1 MLAVQLIVYFKY
13 RGICCKLTFV
23 YRKCT
28 NEPRVFVFILNFN
41 KVSSKFVTSSL
52 QEKYHVY
59 TRYSRHRVC
68 KKQCH
73 LYTQHS
79 RLLVCNKQCHLCTRH
94 SRHRVCNKQCHLY
107 TRHNRHRVCKK
118 QCHLYTR
125 QSRILVSLQDA
136 KFKATKLLR
145 TQDFKHSQNLL
156 VSYLGTKPRIPD
168 RVFIQVTVSIIR
180 NPIRPAFL

>member
-13 RGICCKLTFV
+13 RGILLTFV

-59 TRYSRHRVC
+59 TRYS
-68 KKQCH
+68 
-73 LYTQHS
+73 
-79 RLLVCNKQCHLCTRH
+79 
-94 SRHRVCNKQCHLY
+94 
-107 TRHNRHRVCKK
+107 RHRVCKK

-168 RVFIQVTVSIIR
+168 RVYIQVTVSIIR
-180 NPIRPAFL
+180 NPIRPAFW